1 MGCVLWR
8 CDRASQCPNEF
19 ICDDILCLR
28 FLKHECDMCAHRD
41 TCVDCQRLKEKENE
55 KETAE

>member
-8 CDRASQCPNEF
+8 CKYACKCPNEF

-28 FLKHECDMCAHRD
+28 FLKHECDMCAEQD
-41 TCVDCQRLKEKENE
+41 TCVAFQRLKVKEHE
-55 KETAE
+55 QEVTK